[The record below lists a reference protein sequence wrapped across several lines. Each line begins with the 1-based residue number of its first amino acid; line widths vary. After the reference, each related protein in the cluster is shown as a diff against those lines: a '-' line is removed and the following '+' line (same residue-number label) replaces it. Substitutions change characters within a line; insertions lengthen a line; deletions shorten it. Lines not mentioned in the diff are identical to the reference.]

1 MTPLWLALH
10 FPRFALEVFE
20 PSGDPDGSPAACVQ
34 QHVVVCANEAAEA
47 AGIYAGM
54 RLSSALGLVPDL
66 SSHEREPARETDARF
81 RLACWAGGFSPHVSL
96 AGFDGPDTL
105 LIEIGGCL
113 RLFDGLENLCAR
125 IREGAIAQ
133 GYSPCLGLAPT
144 PLAAEWLARGGEEGA
159 AGHAGLRNHLGSLP
173 VGVLG
178 LKQRERDTLAALG
191 IAHLG
196 GLFALPSSGLA
207 RRFGTRLPLQ
217 LAQALGEVP
226 DPRLP
231 FVFPEHFEQKL
242 ELPAKVS
249 VSAMLLFA
257 ARRLLASLS
266 GWLATRASGISE
278 CTLVMLHEDLPPS
291 HLLLSFAGATRE
303 LARMERVLRER
314 LANWNLP
321 EAVTDLR
328 LEARDAVVIAGS
340 TAGLFAQA
348 GAHELEPVIE
358 RLRARL
364 GKEAVHGLAL
374 NADHRPEMA
383 TRPLTQDQAPGKGR
397 GQGKTDSL
405 GPTRPLWLLPRP
417 RRLRQHAGKLWH
429 QGAELQRLTSAER
442 IESGW
447 WNHVAG
453 DVDADDAINEEE
465 KQGSIADEFAD
476 VRRDYYVAVND
487 AGEWL
492 WVFNDGRQWWLHGVF
507 A

>member
-1 MTPLWLALH
+1 MNALWLALH
-10 FPRFALEVFE
+10 FPRFPLEVLVPPTE
-20 PSGDPDGSPAACVQ
+20 AAAVCVH
-34 QHVVVCANEAAEA
+34 QHMVVSANASAEA
-47 AGIYAGM
+47 AGVYAGM
-54 RLSSALGLVPDL
+54 RLSSALGLLPEL
-66 SSHEREPARETDARF
+66 TTCERDPAREADTRF
-81 RLACWAGGFSPHVSL
+81 RLACWAGNFSPHVSL

-113 RLFDGLENLCAR
+113 RLFDGLDSLCSL
-125 IREGAIAQ
+125 IRTGAMAQ
-133 GYSPCLGLAPT
+133 GFSPYLGLAPT
-144 PLAAEWLARGGEEGA
+144 PLAAEWLARAGKEDESRSGA
-159 AGHAGLRNHLGSLP
+159 DVLDLRARLGRLP
-173 VGVLG
+173 VGVMG
-178 LKQRERDTLAALG
+178 LKQREYATLAALG
-191 IAHLG
+191 VEHLG
-196 GLFALPSSGLA
+196 GLFALPPSGLA

-217 LAQALGEVP
+217 MAQALGEAP

-231 FVFPEHFEQKL
+231 FAFPEHFEQKL

-249 VSAMLLFA
+249 VSAMLQFA

-266 GWLATRASGISE
+266 GWLTARASGITE

-291 HLLLSFAGATRE
+291 HLLLSFAGATRD

-314 LANWNLP
+314 LAHWELP

-328 LEARDAVVIAGS
+328 LEARDAVVIVGS
-340 TAGLFAQA
+340 TPGLFAQSS
-348 GAHELEPVIE
+348 AHELEPVIE

-374 NADHRPEMA
+374 NEDHRPEMA
-383 TRPLTQDQAPGKGR
+383 TRSVER
-397 GQGKTDSL
+397 GQGKATQA
-405 GPTRPLWLLPRP
+405 GPARPLWLLPRP
-417 RRLRQHAGKLWH
+417 RRLRQHAGRLWH
-429 QGAELQRLTSAER
+429 RGAELQRLTSAER

-447 WNHVAG
+447 WNHVASN
-453 DVDADDAINEEE
+453 ADEDNTADEEE
-465 KQGSIADEFAD
+465 PEATAHDFTD